1 MRHGL
6 SRPPARRK
14 PWHARTETRL
24 GAAVLAMLLL
34 AGGAAAVRSDGGEPA
49 SPAVALAPQQ
59 AAVPATAVEVPL
71 AVVRATAVP
80 TPPPTPAPMR
90 VDLRPT
96 RVGQGETMLVWAHAP
111 GAASVTLEFRGGVY
125 RLLSEAEVF
134 WGVVGLPLDAPLGP
148 GELTLTAR
156 SGAGE
161 LLERAVGAYEVA
173 AVDRPVDALVLTT
186 EQASVLTPEAAARER
201 ELRAQIFAEFDR
213 GRRWT
218 TYFRRP
224 AAGPVTTA
232 FGQGRSYN
240 GGPVGSFHTGTDF
253 ATPEGA
259 RVTAAAP
266 GRVAWA
272 GEMPIRGRSVIL
284 DHGAGVKTGYHHL
297 QSVTVTV
304 DERVEAGQSLG
315 AAGQSGLATGPHL
328 HWELTVWGV
337 NVDPLSW
344 TLKDFTP

>member
-201 ELRAQIFAEFDR
+201 ETARADLRGVRPRPPLDHVLSAAGGGAGHDR
-213 GRRWT
+213 LRPGT
-218 TYFRRP
+218 LVQRRP
-224 AAGPVTTA
+224 
-232 FGQGRSYN
+232 GRQLS
-240 GGPVGSFHTGTDF
+240 
-253 ATPEGA
+253 TPA
-259 RVTAAAP
+259 PTSPRPKAP
-266 GRVAWA
+266 G
-272 GEMPIRGRSVIL
+272 
-284 DHGAGVKTGYHHL
+284 
-297 QSVTVTV
+297 
-304 DERVEAGQSLG
+304 
-315 AAGQSGLATGPHL
+315 
-328 HWELTVWGV
+328 
-337 NVDPLSW
+337 
-344 TLKDFTP
+344 